1 MLCYVK
7 LLVGLSNDFT
17 EHWTVHYWN
26 RTTPV
31 PIKLQKSP
39 GPDGI
44 TNWLLQDFAP
54 PLLSAT
60 LTTIF
65 NASLRGGYF
74 PSIWKSAE
82 LVPVHKTHPPT
93 SMDNE
98 FRPIAL
104 LPTTAKVFESV
115 VLVGRLMLSVFDT
128 VISSLSV
135 VKLGQPPTRLK
146 SCSTTRMSSIVSDG
160 SLRTVFMD
168 VCVAFDPLK
177 QNIHF

>member
-1 MLCYVK
+1 
-7 LLVGLSNDFT
+7 
-17 EHWTVHYWN
+17 
-26 RTTPV
+26 
-31 PIKLQKSP
+31 
-39 GPDGI
+39 
-44 TNWLLQDFAP
+44 
-54 PLLSAT
+54 
-60 LTTIF
+60 
-65 NASLRGGYF
+65 
-74 PSIWKSAE
+74 
-82 LVPVHKTHPPT
+82 
-93 SMDNE
+93 MDNE